1 MLAGQELSSRLILGT
16 GGVQSLEVLRRVLD
30 ASATALTTVAM
41 RRVSPDGEGS
51 LLGTLREAGVRI
63 LPNTAGCHTASEA
76 RLVAR
81 LGREALGTDWVK
93 LEVVADD
100 HTLLPDPVELL
111 DAARLLVADGFTV
124 LPYTNDDPIL
134 ARQLERAGCAAVM
147 PLGAPIGSGLGIRN
161 PHNIAMIVE
170 QAGVP
175 VVLDAG
181 IGTASD
187 AALAMELGCDA
198 VLDRLGHHPG
208 GRPGA
213 DGHRDA
219 AGGGG
224 RARRPDRGAHP
235 APLARPR
242 VQPGGRAAG
251 AAVVTARV
259 PRVLT
264 IAGMDS
270 GGAAGV
276 AADLKAFA
284 RCGAH
289 GMAAVVALTAQNTV
303 EVRGIHEVPPDF
315 VRAQIDAVL
324 DDIGADAAKTGMLFS
339 AELIEAVAEA
349 LAPRDLPL
357 VVDPVMLASSG
368 GRLLLPDAVGT
379 LVGRLFPL
387 ATVVTPNLPEAQAL
401 TAMMTE
407 DRAALAERLVA
418 MGARAALVTGGH
430 GAEPVDHLFDG
441 SRHMAIP
448 VARHGVAA
456 THGAGCTHSAALAAG
471 LAAGLP
477 LAEAARQ
484 AAVIAGEAVE
494 HGLPWLGGG
503 EGPVH
508 VLHEYRAMTVPATTG
523 RPRDERQ
530 LQR

>member
-1 MLAGQELSSRLILGT
+1 M
-16 GGVQSLEVLRRVLD
+16 
-30 ASATALTTVAM
+30 
-41 RRVSPDGEGS
+41 
-51 LLGTLREAGVRI
+51 
-63 LPNTAGCHTASEA
+63 N
-76 RLVAR
+76 
-81 LGREALGTDWVK
+81 
-93 LEVVADD
+93 
-100 HTLLPDPVELL
+100 
-111 DAARLLVADGFTV
+111 
-124 LPYTNDDPIL
+124 
-134 ARQLERAGCAAVM
+134 
-147 PLGAPIGSGLGIRN
+147 
-161 PHNIAMIVE
+161 
-170 QAGVP
+170 
-175 VVLDAG
+175 
-181 IGTASD
+181 
-187 AALAMELGCDA
+187 
-198 VLDRLGHHPG
+198 
-208 GRPGA
+208 
-213 DGHRDA
+213 
-219 AGGGG
+219 
-224 RARRPDRGAHP
+224 
-235 APLARPR
+235 
-242 VQPGGRAAG
+242 
-251 AAVVTARV
+251 ARV

-264 IAGMDS
+264 IAGVDS
-270 GGAAGV
+270 GGGAGV

-289 GMAAVVALTAQNTV
+289 GMAAIVALTAQNTV

-339 AELIEAVAEA
+339 APLIEAVAET
-349 LAPRDLPL
+349 LAPRNLPL

-471 LAAGLP
+471 LGAGMP
-477 LAEAARQ
+477 LAEAARR
-484 AAVIAGEAVE
+484 AAVIAGQAVE
-494 HGLPWLGGG
+494 HGLPGIGAG

-508 VLHEYRAMTVPATTG
+508 VLHEYRAPDGADHDRETS
-523 RPRDERQ
+523 R
-530 LQR
+530 